1 MHNFIIG
8 VRGLVL
14 LQRDRVSVILEET
27 PANLAKQNNKMLPC
41 SLFVLSATMLDPL
54 LINCHLSLKS
64 AFIPTWYHS
73 W

>member
-1 MHNFIIG
+1 MQNFIIG
-8 VRGLVL
+8 VRCLVL
-14 LQRDRVSVILEET
+14 LQRDRVSLILEET
-27 PANLAKQNNKMLPC
+27 PANLAKQNNKTLPC
-41 SLFVLSATMLDPL
+41 SLFVLSATMLDP